1 MVAALVRAVELRDRY
16 LAGHSRRLAG
26 FSVAVAQRLE
36 SGAEEIATVEIAANL
51 SQIGKLA
58 VAREI
63 LTKPERLSEA
73 EIVQMQQ
80 HIDHAAAILRDID
93 FELPV
98 LETITQMHE
107 RLDGGGYPAGLAG
120 ERIRLTARILGACDV
135 FCARVAPRSYR
146 SGISPE
152 AALDILEQNGHRYD
166 PAVIAALRA
175 VAGSVTGEKLIAGLA
190 AG

>member
-1 MVAALVRAVELRDRY
+1 MPCRRVVRN
-16 LAGHSRRLAG
+16 
-26 FSVAVAQRLE
+26 Q
-36 SGAEEIATVEIAANL
+36 EIATVEIAANL

-63 LTKPERLSEA
+63 LTKPKRLSEA
-73 EIVQMQQ
+73 EIAQMQQ

-107 RLDGGGYPAGLAG
+107 LLDGEGYPAGLSG
-120 ERIRLTARILGACDV
+120 EQIRLTARILAACDV

-152 AALDILEQNGHRYD
+152 VALDILEQNGHRYD
-166 PAVIAALRA
+166 PAVIAALRT